1 MDRALDDVVRER
13 QQNNRN
19 RNQRR
24 STPRG
29 GVRKPG
35 RNTNGAYDESRLWV
49 HDKFDGDSNDGPR
62 RTAVRDNPIAGRLQ
76 TTGAKV
82 KVENIHYE
90 LGKEDLFNLFRRKGP
105 VVKLDLLYD
114 RAGRSEGTAFVT
126 YAREEDALSAIK
138 DYGGANAHGQPITLT
153 LVSRNTT
160 GAPIHPIQSRPRSLF
175 DRIAS
180 PDVDGP
186 VRERRRSADD
196 RRDPTRKPTPPGI
209 DRYVPPE
216 RRRERDR
223 ERTQP
228 GPRPAAGRENGG
240 RGRRGGAGGRGDGAG
255 RAAGG
260 GSVRPKKTVEELDA
274 EMNDYFG
281 NAEQT
286 EQVDN
291 APQTATTAA
300 APAADEDEDM
310 IL

>member
-1 MDRALDDVVRER
+1 
-13 QQNNRN
+13 
-19 RNQRR
+19 
-24 STPRG
+24 
-29 GVRKPG
+29 
-35 RNTNGAYDESRLWV
+35 
-49 HDKFDGDSNDGPR
+49 
-62 RTAVRDNPIAGRLQ
+62 
-76 TTGAKV
+76 
-82 KVENIHYE
+82 
-90 LGKEDLFNLFRRKGP
+90 

-126 YAREEDALSAIK
+126 YAREEDAISAIK
-138 DYGGANAHGQPITLT
+138 EYDGANANGQPITLT

-186 VRERRRSADD
+186 KRERRRSADD

-216 RRRERDR
+216 RRRERDNR

-228 GPRPAAGRENGG
+228 GPRSAVGRENGG
-240 RGRRGGAGGRGDGAG
+240 RGRRGGRGERGDGGG
-255 RAAGG
+255 RAAGS

-286 EQVDN
+286 EQINN
-291 APQTATTAA
+291 APQTATTIVA
-300 APAADEDEDM
+300 APTADEDEDM